1 MRHFTTQGIASLPTK
16 QYRKTA
22 LTLARPLTEEDY
34 QERGGIVQTLEGP
47 QSFEIGDFL
56 CVGIAS
62 EEWPMSQETF
72 KKGKEYFEDA
82 EEPGFALYTTKGTKY
97 AAFVSEQFM
106 VGDGNEPFTSKE
118 DGGYIVYNDDPSEAW
133 IVDKAIFEG
142 SYEEA

>member
-1 MRHFTTQGIASLPTK
+1 MKHYTAQDIAALSTK

-47 QSFEIGDFL
+47 QSFDVGDFL
-56 CVGIAS
+56 CVGIAN

-72 KKGKEYFEDA
+72 KKDKEYFEDA
-82 EEPGFALYTTKGTKY
+82 EEPGFALYTTKGTKH
-97 AAFVSEQFM
+97 ATFVPEQFM
-106 VGDGNEPFTSKE
+106 VGDGNEPFTSKV